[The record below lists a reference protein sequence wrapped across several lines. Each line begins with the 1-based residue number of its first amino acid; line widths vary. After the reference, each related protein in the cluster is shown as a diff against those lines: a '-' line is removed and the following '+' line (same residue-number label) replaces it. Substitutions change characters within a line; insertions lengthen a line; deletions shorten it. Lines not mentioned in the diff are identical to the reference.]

1 MNMMS
6 PQIFRRFFAVI
17 ILSLSAHAVQA
28 NTLLDRIVAVVN
40 DDIILLSE
48 LNVQLEQAQEEL
60 RQRQIV
66 SADRDALRLRVLDNM
81 IMQKLQQDRAKQ
93 RGLRVSDDEVNA
105 QLLQMAEANKLTLLQ
120 LQDALNREM
129 PNGFERIRGQ
139 VSEQILIQK
148 LREVEVISQIH
159 VTEDEVNNFIQRR
172 NLQTANE
179 EFQLAHI
186 LITRPESPTPE
197 QRAELQT
204 KVDDIYKQLQLG
216 ADFAQMAVRHSEGSR
231 ALTGGDLGWLNFDQM
246 PTFFANEVV
255 RLQPGQISRII
266 DVPSGFHIIKLI
278 DKRSSQQSGQALE
291 QEAIQ
296 AIRIRKANET
306 FDLWMR
312 RLRDEAYI
320 DMRLD
325 KVTP

>member
-6 PQIFRRFFAVI
+6 IFHRFFAVI
-17 ILSLSAHAVQA
+17 LLSLSAHTIQA

-48 LNVQLEQAQEEL
+48 LNVQLEQAQQEL
-60 RQRQIV
+60 RQRQIA
-66 SADRDALRLRVLDNM
+66 SADRDALRVRVLDNM
-81 IMQKLQQDRAKQ
+81 IMQKLQQQRAGR
-93 RGLRVSDDEVNA
+93 RGLRVSDDEINA
-105 QLLQMAEANKLTLLQ
+105 QLLQMAEANKLSLSQ
-120 LQDALNREM
+120 LQQALDREM
-129 PNGFERIRGQ
+129 PNGFARIRGQ
-139 VSEQILIQK
+139 ISDQILIQK

-186 LITRPESPTPE
+186 LISRPESPTPE
-197 QRAELQT
+197 QRAQLQA

-246 PTFFANEVV
+246 PTFFAAEVV
-255 RLQPGQISRII
+255 RLQPGQISRVI
-266 DVPSGFHIIKLI
+266 DVPSGYHIIKLL
-278 DKRSSQQSGQALE
+278 DKRSSKQSGQALE

-320 DMRLD
+320 DIRLD
-325 KVTP
+325 KVMP